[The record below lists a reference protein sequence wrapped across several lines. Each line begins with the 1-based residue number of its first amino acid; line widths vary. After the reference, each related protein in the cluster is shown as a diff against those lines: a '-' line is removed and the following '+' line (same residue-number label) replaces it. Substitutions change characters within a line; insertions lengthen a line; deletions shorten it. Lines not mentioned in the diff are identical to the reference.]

1 MQVKENLIKYVL
13 KLLSAQVSVLEV
25 ILLRYREMIVVIIDL
40 FSRFLSVEK

>member
-1 MQVKENLIKYVL
+1 MQVKENLIQYVL

-40 FSRFLSVEK
+40 FG

>member
-1 MQVKENLIKYVL
+1 MQVKENLIQYVL

-40 FSRFLSVEK
+40 FSRFLSVKK